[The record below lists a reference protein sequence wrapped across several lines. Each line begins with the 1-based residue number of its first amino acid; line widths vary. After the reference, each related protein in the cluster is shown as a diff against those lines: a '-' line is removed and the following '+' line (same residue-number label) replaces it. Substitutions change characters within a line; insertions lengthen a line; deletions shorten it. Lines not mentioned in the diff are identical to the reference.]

1 MDLIKPIYVK
11 RWLND
16 SKHINYVFDV
26 NKDNKYNSNTIVIN
40 EYIFQDNN
48 YEDAFN
54 KIVFYILKYDK
65 DIELPFYFWDQENLF
80 Y

>member
-26 NKDNKYNSNTIVIN
+26 NKDNKYDSKTIVIN

-48 YEDAFN
+48 YEDN
-54 KIVFYILKYDK
+54 NHD
-65 DIELPFYFWDQENLF
+65 
-80 Y
+80 

>member
-16 SKHINYVFDV
+16 LKYINYVFDV
-26 NKDNKYNSNTIVIN
+26 NKDNKYDSNTIVIN

-54 KIVFYILKYDK
+54 KIVFYIL
-65 DIELPFYFWDQENLF
+65 
-80 Y
+80 